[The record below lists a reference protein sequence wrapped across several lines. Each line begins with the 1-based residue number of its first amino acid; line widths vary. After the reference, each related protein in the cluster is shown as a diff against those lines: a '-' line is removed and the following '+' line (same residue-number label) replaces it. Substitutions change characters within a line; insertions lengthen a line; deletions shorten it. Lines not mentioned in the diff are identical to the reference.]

1 MGELNEAKVLID
13 GKVYH
18 LVGEESEEYMHLV
31 AAYINHKISEVERLE
46 AVKRVNS
53 KTKSILTILNIADDY
68 IKEKDQR
75 EKQFRQ
81 LQETRLEL
89 DEANGR
95 CADLERQTE
104 ALSAQLNTW
113 KEKYQ
118 ALEIQKAKIEARSDE
133 TVRNK
138 RY

>member
-31 AAYINHKISEVERLE
+31 AAYINHKISEVESLD
-46 AVKRVNS
+46 AVKRMNS
-53 KTKSILTILNIADDY
+53 KTRSILTILNIADDF
-68 IKEKDQR
+68 IKEKDLVEKLSR
-75 EKQFRQ
+75 ELK
-81 LQETRLEL
+81 
-89 DEANGR
+89 EANR
-95 CADLERQTE
+95 ENEERASHEAQLERKVE
-104 ALSAQLNTW
+104 ELSRQLNTW

-118 ALEIQKAKIEARSDE
+118 ELEIQKAKIEGRSDAPAQ
-133 TVRNK
+133 K